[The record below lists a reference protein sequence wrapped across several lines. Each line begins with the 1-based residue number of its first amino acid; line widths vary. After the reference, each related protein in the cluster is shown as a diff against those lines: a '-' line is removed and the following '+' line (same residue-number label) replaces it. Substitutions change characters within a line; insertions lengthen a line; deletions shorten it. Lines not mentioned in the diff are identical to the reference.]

1 MTFYDLLENIENF
14 EMFSFIDQGFERI
27 IINKYIN
34 LDLEIDATLNIVLH
48 EIVQYYPIC
57 KHEEYIKE
65 IFEYIFSSTSNIY
78 TIMKLVNVYYKYSND
93 TKYKETLY
101 KFMLFQ
107 VDTPYEHIKLFN
119 LHRKMFDTS
128 RNIIRMEEE
137 VLLNEISN
145 NTTECIDLLYLGIS
159 YYQIE
164 NLKKANKFI
173 NKGLKLFQNIDD
185 VNTLHNIIW
194 KIEEH
199 CTNEKNICFFYDVW
213 LKNFEDKL
221 YTIFREHKNYHE
233 YLDTMSNIWNN

>member
-1 MTFYDLLENIENF
+1 MTFYTLLEDLEGF
-14 EMFSFIDQGFERI
+14 EIFSFIDQGFERI

-34 LDLEIDATLNIVLH
+34 LDPEIDAILNIVLY

-65 IFEYIFSSTSNIY
+65 VFGFILSSTSNIY
-78 TIMKLVNVYYKYSND
+78 TIMKLVNVYNKYSHD

-101 KFMLFQ
+101 KFMLFKIA
-107 VDTPYEHIKLFN
+107 TPYEHIKLFD

-128 RNIIRMEEE
+128 RNIIKMEEE
-137 VLLNEISN
+137 ILLNEISN

-164 NLKKANKFI
+164 NLEKANKFI

-185 VNTLHNIIW
+185 VNTLNNIIY
-194 KIEEH
+194 KIQEY
-199 CTNEKNICFFYDVW
+199 CTNEKNICFLYDVW
-213 LKNFEDKL
+213 LKNLVDKM
-221 YTIFREHKNYHE
+221 YMIFRKHKNYDE
-233 YLDTMSNIWNN
+233 YFDTMNNIWNN